1 MPLIISGT
9 ISPMVS
15 KLAISGPV
23 PSTFWRTLM
32 RTFSH
37 LSPSIRSSPP
47 RPSSMSLPLP
57 PRMMLPP
64 SKKVT
69 PAPRNSCSPAIR
81 PILVSTLPFAPAV
94 GRVVASAS
102 SPRSTSAISEPDS
115 PSTKSKRVST
125 EAPEPGICGWS
136 KKRLLMSM
144 VTPWGSPLKIA
155 QSNPDAPM

>member
-1 MPLIISGT
+1 MPFSINGT
-9 ISPMVS
+9 ISDMVL
-15 KLAISGPV
+15 KLAISGPL
-23 PSTFWRTLM
+23 PSTFWRTLI

-47 RPSSMSLPLP
+47 RPSRISLPLP
-57 PRMMLPP
+57 PRRMLPP

-69 PAPRNSCSPAIR
+69 PAPRNSCSPEISAM
-81 PILVSTLPFAPAV
+81 LVSTLPLAPAV
-94 GRVVASAS
+94 GRVAALES
-102 SPRSTSAISEPDS
+102 SPRSTSAIAEPDN

-144 VTPWGSPLKIA
+144 VTP
-155 QSNPDAPM
+155 